1 MHIFLALELSL
12 YHRYETP
19 QRDLRG
25 NLMCTSLE
33 MQLHM
38 SLQASMHF
46 WLLFNCSCFL
56 HLYNF
61 HLNMINNQVF
71 FPLQQVFCRYSWL
84 QLKCMKRRFPQNNF
98 FSPQSIVCTPMDKA
112 KECQRMSETRLSTCT
127 RLQWA
132 ARPIKKQL
140 GEINQKWK
148 KNKSSYSL
156 RNSMQA
162 LASWIEDDDEKRWWI
177 SPKIQRS
184 LSTI

>member
-1 MHIFLALELSL
+1 MKPHNVIYAVTWCAPPWKCNYTCHCRPVCISGYFL
-12 YHRYETP
+12 
-19 QRDLRG
+19 
-25 NLMCTSLE
+25 
-33 MQLHM
+33 
-38 SLQASMHF
+38 
-46 WLLFNCSCFL
+46 NCSCFL

-71 FPLQQVFCRYSWL
+71 FPLQRVFCRYSWL
-84 QLKCMKRRFPQNNF
+84 QLKCMKRRFPQNHF

>member
-71 FPLQQVFCRYSWL
+71 FPLQRVFCRYSWL
-84 QLKCMKRRFPQNNF
+84 QLKCMKRRFPQNLFFF
-98 FSPQSIVCTPMDKA
+98 FSPNLSSVPPWTRPKSV
-112 KECQRMSETRLSTCT
+112 KECQRQDCRPAQGCNELQDPSRSSLVRLIRNGRKINLRTR
-127 RLQWA
+127 
-132 ARPIKKQL
+132 
-140 GEINQKWK
+140 
-148 KNKSSYSL
+148 
-156 RNSMQA
+156 
-162 LASWIEDDDEKRWWI
+162 
-177 SPKIQRS
+177 
-184 LSTI
+184 